1 MKSKTVFY
9 CVLFILLVVL
19 VGSLILVYN
28 FVFYPLKYKNE
39 IINFG
44 EKYGVQPFLIASII
58 NCESRFNEK
67 AVSNKGAVG
76 LMQIL
81 PTTGK
86 WAFEKIYRESVE
98 LSFVYNKEEGTGE
111 LLNPLTNIE
120 LGTFYLS
127 YLLNK
132 FGNLEVSICA
142 YNAGEGTVL
151 KWLNNKDYS
160 EDGKTLKHIPYSETQ
175 NYLNKVLGNIK
186 IYKNKFK

>member
-86 WAFEKIYRESVE
+86 WAFEKIYGESVE

>member
-86 WAFEKIYRESVE
+86 WAFEKIYGESVE

-160 EDGKTLKHIPYSETQ
+160 EDGKTLKHIPYPETQ